1 MKAVGMKDE
10 RHYTVETISAFLAGN
25 GGKWDWD
32 DFTSCPLRDAR
43 MESIR
48 RRALAVD
55 LPLDEEGAAV
65 LQILLAEADAAHGV

>member
-10 RHYTVETISAFLAGN
+10 RQYTVETISGFLAGT

-32 DFTSCPLRDAR
+32 DFTSCALRDAR

-55 LPLDEEGAAV
+55 LPLDEEGLSGFPCAAGR
-65 LQILLAEADAAHGV
+65 LIIRPPW

>member
-1 MKAVGMKDE
+1 MKAVGMKNE
-10 RHYTVETISAFLAGN
+10 RQYTVEMISAFLAGT

-32 DFTSCPLRDAR
+32 DFTSCPLHDAQ

-65 LQILLAEADAAHGV
+65 LRSLLAEADAAHGV